1 MSHQFFTFYDFISSN
16 GYPPFKPL
24 IQHRLRNR
32 LEKLINLHPEW
43 QEKDYFQYFATIFQ
57 DDSQSELEQRL
68 AHWHLL
74 AYFDLER
81 CYLIWRNFHY
91 LPFYAAKS
99 DTFYELTN
107 EILCRADKLQKYL
120 NKYNSQDVSGASIK
134 TYIAAVLKNC
144 IKEQLNFRSGWHLLC
159 DVDVSSLRKL
169 NNAGQK
175 LRKAL
180 EKYGIREPNLSRY
193 IFAWQYFV
201 PVYKNN
207 RLYNIN
213 RKKQQKWPEPEQL
226 DFVETANCYNTQ
238 RFQPDAPLQASTGS
252 DITPE
257 TIAKWMKI
265 CVEALQQT
273 EKFTEFSRDET
284 DYEKQEEE
292 IISWIPLESAEE
304 PTNSLKQVEM
314 VLLEELQKIEANL
327 DKIRSNIP
335 SQFRRAVMPLC
346 YSHQLAL
353 LNQEQL
359 GNLLG
364 IHQGTISRYISKYI
378 ETPLLNK
385 LESFL
390 ADKFKPE
397 FYLNSFLE
405 TRFDRLNAD
414 NILDRFLLEA
424 LQSLSRESQQI
435 IKLRYGQKISISEIM
450 TRLECQKDM
459 SQKEIEQLL
468 INAKNMLLQAFIEKT
483 FDWRAEYIKAWLR
496 NYYRNSIQSI
506 LLKYFEQLDSFQK
519 EIMQRRYVQ
528 KMNEDRISNLYH
540 QNNVGQIIW
549 AAKQQLQRS
558 LLQWIE
564 RSFSLSL
571 NARKEQIMEIIENW
585 LSRDLIY
592 LEI

>member
-24 IQHRLRNR
+24 IQHRLRKR
-32 LEKLINLHPEW
+32 IEKLVNLHSEW
-43 QEKDYFQYFATIFQ
+43 QEKDYFQYFVTIFQ
-57 DDSQSELEQRL
+57 DDFQSELEKRL

-159 DVDVSSLRKL
+159 DVDISSFRKL
-169 NNAGQK
+169 SNAGQK

-252 DITPE
+252 DITSE

-265 CVEALQQT
+265 CIEALQQT
-273 EKFTEFSRDET
+273 EKFIEFSRDET

-292 IISWIPLESAEE
+292 LVSWITLELAEE
-304 PTNSLKQVEM
+304 QANSLEQVEIL
-314 VLLEELQKIEANL
+314 LLEELQKIEANL
-327 DKIRSNIP
+327 DGIRSNIL
-335 SQFRRAVMPLC
+335 SQFRRAIMPLC

-385 LESFL
+385 LESFF

-397 FYLNSFLE
+397 LYLNSFLE
-405 TRFDRLNAD
+405 TKFDRLNAD
-414 NILDRFLLEA
+414 NILDRLLLEA
-424 LQSLSRESQQI
+424 LQTLNKEFQQI

-450 TRLECQKDM
+450 TRLECQKYM

-468 INAKNMLLQAFIEKT
+468 INAKNMLLQAFIKKIDRWQLEYVKT
-483 FDWRAEYIKAWLR
+483 WLK
-496 NYYRNSIQSI
+496 NYYKNLFQTI
-506 LLKYFEQLDSFQK
+506 LLNFFEQLDSLKK
-519 EIMQRRYVQ
+519 EIIQMGYVQ
-528 KMNEDRISNLYH
+528 KMNEEQIVNLYP
-540 QNNVGQIIW
+540 QNNVNQIICL
-549 AAKQQLQRS
+549 AKQQLQS
-558 LLQWIE
+558 SFIQWLE
-564 RSFSLSL
+564 GNLGFSL
-571 NARKEQIMEIIENW
+571 NNQKEQIMMVIENW
-585 LSRDLIY
+585 LARDLIY